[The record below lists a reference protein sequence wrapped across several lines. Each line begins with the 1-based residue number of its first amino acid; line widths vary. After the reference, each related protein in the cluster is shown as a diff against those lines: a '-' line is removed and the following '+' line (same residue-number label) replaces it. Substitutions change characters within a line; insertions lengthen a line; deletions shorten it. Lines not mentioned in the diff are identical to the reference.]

1 MFLAKSIS
9 SSNAIALD
17 SPNLLVLITGTPQ
30 SRQHGYSKSPT
41 AELFDV
47 DSERISI
54 RHYLKKDEI
63 RKAPIW
69 VKLHHVPIVAYSE
82 VGLSLITTPIRR
94 HVMLDSYTSNMCFN
108 SWGQNMYARAM
119 IEVSADEELKKSLV
133 VAIHVRNGKGH
144 TLATVDIEYEWTTP
158 RCSTCLIFDHVDDK
172 CPKRPKVDAPTKD
185 TDDGFVEDWTSNGS
199 SCSKGTRII
208 LGWNH
213 NEVDVAVIN
222 LNDHSSSFNKSMREF
237 KECVEEIKVRIVQ
250 RSSLQFTWSQKPKG
264 KYGLLKKID
273 RIMANV
279 DFNDVFVMQ
288 DRWAKQFSGYFM
300 FKVVQRLK
308 YLKKPLR
315 NLLYDKGN
323 FHANVTRLRDDL
335 DMAQICLDAD
345 PFKVTLRENKATIV
359 VAFDDALI
367 MEERFLKQKAKIDW
381 LQEGDSNLAYFQK
394 PDKRRSE
401 FPI

>member
-1 MFLAKSIS
+1 
-9 SSNAIALD
+9 
-17 SPNLLVLITGTPQ
+17 
-30 SRQHGYSKSPT
+30 
-41 AELFDV
+41 
-47 DSERISI
+47 
-54 RHYLKKDEI
+54 
-63 RKAPIW
+63 
-69 VKLHHVPIVAYSE
+69 
-82 VGLSLITTPIRR
+82 
-94 HVMLDSYTSNMCFN
+94 MLDSYTSNMCFS
-108 SWGQNMYARAM
+108 SWGKNM
-119 IEVSADEELKKSLV
+119 
-133 VAIHVRNGKGH
+133 NGKGH

-185 TDDGFVEDWTSNGS
+185 TDDGFVEANAQGDTTKKTDNAQNHSV
-199 SCSKGTRII
+199 T
-208 LGWNH
+208 GWNH

-222 LNDHSSSFNKSMREF
+222 LNDQCIHGFGLKGNEMSFFVLLFTHIIGDFNSTLFLEDFMSSSSSFNKSMSEF
-237 KECVEEIKVRIVQ
+237 KECVEEIKVRIAQ
-250 RSSLQFTWSQKPKG
+250 RSSLQFTLSQKPKG

-279 DFNDVFVMQ
+279 DFNDVFMGAHAIFKPYQVSNHLPYILTIPALVKQNLRPFKFFNVVIRNERFKHVMQ
-288 DRWAKQFSGYFM
+288 DGWAKQFSGYFM

-315 NLLYDKGN
+315 KLLYDKGN
-323 FHANVTRLRDDL
+323 FHTNVTRLRDDL

-345 PFKVTLRENKATIV
+345 PFKVTLRENEATIV
-359 VAFDDALI
+359 VAFNDALI